1 LKFLRDP
8 LVHFITAAALV
19 FAAFAIWQTRSNQ
32 ADSTILISASEI
44 ERMAALYTSEA
55 GTLPGEADMAAMLS
69 DHIRDVALAREA
81 RRLGLDQNDTIIT
94 RRLAQ
99 KMSFVVSDLHED
111 TMPTERQLE
120 DWHAAHADRFTLPA
134 TLTFSHVYFSPDVRG
149 AETAAAAEETL
160 TRLNASDPP
169 AAASLGD
176 PFMLQR
182 QYGDMPLRELA
193 RQFGG
198 AFAETLST
206 MPVSEDW
213 QGPVSSAYGLHLVQV
228 THSTAAMLSP
238 LDEVRAEVRKDW
250 LEQTRREKNEQAI
263 QEIIARYKVEIE
275 GGN

>member
-1 LKFLRDP
+1 
-8 LVHFITAAALV
+8 
-19 FAAFAIWQTRSNQ
+19 
-32 ADSTILISASEI
+32 
-44 ERMAALYTSEA
+44 MAALYTSEA

-120 DWHAAHADRFTLPA
+120 DWHAAHADRFTRPA

-160 TRLNASDPP
+160 TRLNASNPP

-193 RQFGG
+193 RQFG
-198 AFAETLST
+198 AEA
-206 MPVSEDW
+206 VE
-213 QGPVSSAYGLHLVQV
+213 
-228 THSTAAMLSP
+228 SP
-238 LDEVRAEVRKDW
+238 LDLSRPFQQCRSLKTGKVPSPLLTGSISFRLHTQPQLCFHRLMR
-250 LEQTRREKNEQAI
+250 LEQKFARTGSSKHVAKRMSKPFRRSLRGTRSR
-263 QEIIARYKVEIE
+263 
-275 GGN
+275 